1 MTLRG
6 IAWFF
11 AAAAAALMVSAL
23 ACSTPRQNL
32 AEDEPAPAQS
42 GRQGFSLVINNR
54 HYLDV
59 NIFMHHDG
67 QTTRVETVTGSSSA
81 ALMVPGWMLGKGSV
95 IRLSAEPVGD
105 VARYVTDNLVIQPG
119 QIVELDVENAI
130 GRSSYR
136 VR

>member
-1 MTLRG
+1 
-6 IAWFF
+6 
-11 AAAAAALMVSAL
+11 
-23 ACSTPRQNL
+23 
-32 AEDEPAPAQS
+32 
-42 GRQGFSLVINNR
+42 
-54 HYLDV
+54 
-59 NIFMHHDG
+59 
-67 QTTRVETVTGSSSA
+67 
-81 ALMVPGWMLGKGSV
+81 MVPGWMLGKGSV